1 MTVKASSNPPSFG
14 YLFYKIPLE
23 SFLFS
28 LVGTWQYF
36 CMVMRINIDC
46 NGCYRKVK
54 RALLDMP
61 ELDTHLLEKNQTRV
75 VVCGRFIPQDVAIR
89 IKKKTNRRV
98 EILDIQDL
106 SESNAEMED
115 QKPMTNNWTLLAT
128 QNKMETCLA

>member
-1 MTVKASSNPPSFG
+1 MEVRSIMNPVQMLAEHFI
-14 YLFYKIPLE
+14 LAE
-23 SFLFS
+23 
-28 LVGTWQYF
+28 YF

-75 VVCGRFIPQDVAIR
+75 IVCGRFIPRDVAIMIR
-89 IKKKTNRRV
+89 KKTNRRV

-115 QKPMTNNWTLLAT
+115 QKPMTNNWTLLTT
-128 QNKMETCLA
+128 QNQMETCLA